1 MTSNRPLKGM
11 KNVRSMRSIVAS
23 STGPSDEQSSYLAM
37 HRLMTE
43 RKRLARELEM
53 WEANVQRIKE
63 RLTDIDNQM
72 EQLRSAV
79 AKTAAEQGKQGGD
92 WEEFTLLY

>member
-11 KNVRSMRSIVAS
+11 KNVRSMRSVITS
-23 STGPSDEQSSYLAM
+23 SAGPTDEQSAYLAM

-63 RLTDIDNQM
+63 HLVEIDNQM
-72 EQLRSAV
+72 EQLRGV
-79 AKTAAEQGKQGGD
+79 MTQTAADHGRQDGN